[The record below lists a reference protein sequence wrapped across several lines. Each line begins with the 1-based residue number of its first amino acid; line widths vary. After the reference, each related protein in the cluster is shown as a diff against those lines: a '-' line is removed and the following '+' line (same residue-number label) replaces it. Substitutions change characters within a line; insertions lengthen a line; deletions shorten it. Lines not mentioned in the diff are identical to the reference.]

1 MVTTFTPVSALIG
14 GMLIGLAASLLLLLN
29 GRIAGISGIFHGG
42 LRRQAQPWQWLFL
55 LGLVLGS
62 LLYSALPDTAVSAR
76 QGFPMPMLLLAG
88 LLVGFGTRL
97 GSGCTSGHGICGIS
111 RRSLRSVLAT
121 LVFML
126 TGFLSTWLVRHFFNL
141 L

>member
-1 MVTTFTPVSALIG
+1 
-14 GMLIGLAASLLLLLN
+14 
-29 GRIAGISGIFHGG
+29 
-42 LRRQAQPWQWLFL
+42 PWQWLFL

-62 LLYSALPDTAVSAR
+62 LLYNALPDTAVSAR
-76 QGFPMPMLLLAG
+76 QRFPMPML

-126 TGFLSTWLVRHFFNL
+126 TGFLATWLVRHFFNL